1 MPLLRVSPAGSP
13 AASSPGDSAMGGDGP
28 VLGSPCARWG
38 PGRARW
44 GALVVSVLV
53 GGVTSAV
60 VAPTAGIP
68 VGVATFV
75 GLAFSYG
82 RILLAV
88 GSVGL
93 LVAVDE
99 MVTAGQSKFRYLAE
113 FGWPTHFETASTLAW
128 LAVCALAADAV
139 VQEVRKRRARRDDTA
154 HDADHTPV
162 EHRRRGRT
170 QTRVKHSRRI

>member
-1 MPLLRVSPAGSP
+1 
-13 AASSPGDSAMGGDGP
+13 
-28 VLGSPCARWG
+28 
-38 PGRARW
+38 
-44 GALVVSVLV
+44 
-53 GGVTSAV
+53 VTSAV

-68 VGVATFV
+68 LGVATFV
-75 GLAFSYG
+75 GLAFSFG

-154 HDADHTPV
+154 HDAHHTPV
-162 EHRRRGRT
+162 EDRRRGRT
-170 QTRVKHSRRI
+170 HTRAKHSRRI